1 MINSSSSQIRKTMKT
16 ETDNQI
22 DELEYQLQDIK
33 QKLAELRRQRPHEE
47 VRDYRLLDS
56 EGREASLSSL
66 FGDQSR
72 LILVHNMG
80 RNCSYCTM
88 WADGFTGLLPHLE
101 SRAAFVL
108 TSPDQPDAQKQF
120 VQSRGWNFPVYS
132 TAGTSF
138 TADMGFDD
146 EKEGLMPGVSVF
158 TKEADG
164 KIYRV
169 GRAEFGPGDNFCAVW
184 HFFDLLP
191 EGIGGWEPRFSYELV
206 ALSRT
211 P

>member
-1 MINSSSSQIRKTMKT
+1 MKT
-16 ETDNQI
+16 EI
-22 DELEYQLQDIK
+22 DKEIDDLDYQLQDIK
-33 QKLAELRRQRPHEE
+33 AKLAERRRQRPREE
-47 VRDYRLLDS
+47 VSDYQLLDS
-56 EGREASLSSL
+56 EGQEASLSSL
-66 FGDQSR
+66 FGDRSR

-80 RNCSYCTM
+80 RSCAYCTM

-108 TSPDQPDAQKQF
+108 TSPDKPETQQEFA
-120 VQSRGWNFPVYS
+120 QSRGWNFPFYS
-132 TAGTSF
+132 TRGTSF
-138 TADMGFDD
+138 VADMGFED

-158 TKEADG
+158 TKETDG

-169 GRAEFGPGDNFCAVW
+169 SRAEFGPGDDFCAVW

-191 EGIGGWEPRFSYELV
+191 EGIDGWEAKFSYELLT
-206 ALSRT
+206 LSRT

>member
-1 MINSSSSQIRKTMKT
+1 MKT
-16 ETDNQI
+16 KTDHEI
-22 DELEYQLQDIK
+22 DELEYQLQDVK
-33 QKLAELRRQRPHEE
+33 RKLAELRRQRPREE
-47 VRDYRLLDS
+47 VRDYQLLNS

-66 FGDQSR
+66 FGDKSS

-80 RNCSYCTM
+80 RNCSFCTM

-108 TSPDQPDAQKQF
+108 TSPDKPEAQKEF
-120 VQSRGWNFPVYS
+120 VQARGWNFPVYS

-158 TKEADG
+158 TKEDG

-169 GRAEFGPGDNFCAVW
+169 SRAEFGPGDNFCAVW

-191 EGIGGWEPRFSYELV
+191 EGIKGWEPKLSYELV
-206 ALSRT
+206 GLSRSA
-211 P
+211 

>member
-1 MINSSSSQIRKTMKT
+1 MKT
-16 ETDNQI
+16 KTDSQV

-33 QKLAELRRQRPHEE
+33 RKLGELRRQRPREE
-47 VRDYRLLDS
+47 IRDYQLLDS
-56 EGREASLSSL
+56 EGREAPLSSL

-80 RNCSYCTM
+80 RHCAYCTM

-101 SRAAFVL
+101 SRAAFAV
-108 TSPDQPDAQKQF
+108 TSPDLPEAQKEF

-132 TAGTSF
+132 TQGTSF
-138 TADMGFDD
+138 VADMGFDD

-158 TKEADG
+158 TKETDG
-164 KIYRV
+164 KMYRV
-169 GRAEFGPGDNFCAVW
+169 SRAEFGPGDNFCAVW

-191 EGIGGWEPRFSYELV
+191 EGIDGWEPKLSYELLK
-206 ALSRT
+206 LSRT

>member
-1 MINSSSSQIRKTMKT
+1 MKT
-16 ETDNQI
+16 KTDNEI

-33 QKLAELRRQRPHEE
+33 QKVAELRRQRPREE
-47 VRDYRLLDS
+47 ISDYQLRDS

-66 FGDQSR
+66 FGDQSD

-88 WADGFTGLLPHLE
+88 WADGFNGLLPHLE

-108 TSPDQPDAQKQF
+108 TSPDKPEAQKEF
-120 VQSRGWNFPVYS
+120 VQARGWNFPVYS

-164 KIYRV
+164 KVYRV
-169 GRAEFGPGDNFCAVW
+169 SRAEFGPGDNFCATW

-191 EGIGGWEPRFSYELV
+191 KGIDGWEPKLSYELV
-206 ALSRT
+206 GLSRSA
-211 P
+211 

>member
-1 MINSSSSQIRKTMKT
+1 MKT
-16 ETDNQI
+16 KTDNQI
-22 DELEYQLQDIK
+22 DELEYQLQDLK
-33 QKLAELRRQRPHEE
+33 QQLAQLRRERPREE
-47 VRDYRLLDS
+47 VRDYQLLDS

-66 FGDQSR
+66 FGDRSR

-80 RNCSYCTM
+80 RDCSFCTM
-88 WADGFTGLLPHLE
+88 WADGFTGLLPHLR

-108 TSPDQPDAQKQF
+108 TSPDKPEAQKEF
-120 VQSRGWNFPVYS
+120 VRSRGWNFPVYS

-158 TKEADG
+158 TKETDG

-169 GRAEFGPGDNFCAVW
+169 SRAEFGPGDDFCPVW

-191 EGIGGWEPRFSYELV
+191 EGVDGWEPKLSYELLK
-206 ALSRT
+206 LSRT